1 MQTMVRCMPHFE
13 MPTLMMV
20 SHGNSGNGGDPAGDL
35 ARTIAPDWNGRVS
48 HGYMRSRPSVS
59 DQLEILKETADANR
73 LLVFPLFF
81 SEGYL
86 VFEELPAK
94 LHEAGLG
101 DTVILPPAINLPGFC
116 EMIAA
121 HVHASA
127 RNRGWSL
134 SETSVFLVPHGLK
147 TLTDPLPE
155 TVKLADRLGRICVG
169 AEICIGNIE
178 GAPSLGDWRD
188 IAAHRQAIIVPML
201 AGGGTHAREDLP
213 ELLDVK
219 SDERVE
225 VLSPIGQWSEL
236 PGLVLAEAER
246 HVARFGGMAVPLG
259 PSGQD
264 LWAERAQ
271 RSA

>member
-1 MQTMVRCMPHFE
+1 MQTTVRQMPHFE

-35 ARTIAPDWNGRVS
+35 ARTIAPDWNGPVG
-48 HGYMRSRPSVS
+48 HGYMRSKPAVS
-59 DQLEILKETADANR
+59 DQLEALKVSGDADR
-73 LLVFPLFF
+73 LIVFPLFF

-94 LHEAGLG
+94 LHQAGLG
-101 DTVILPPAINLPGFC
+101 DSVILPPAINLPGFC

-121 HVHASA
+121 RIHASA
-127 RNRGWSL
+127 RDRGWNL

-147 TLTDPLPE
+147 TLTAPLPE
-155 TVKLADRLGRICVG
+155 TVRLADRLGRICVG
-169 AEICIGNIE
+169 AEMCIGNIE
-178 GAPSLGDWRD
+178 GSPSLADWRD
-188 IAAHRQAIIVPML
+188 IASHRKAIIVPML
-201 AGGGTHAREDLP
+201 AGGGTHARDDLP
-213 ELLDVK
+213 EMIDAWANEMIDV
-219 SDERVE
+219 
-225 VLSPIGQWSEL
+225 LPPIGQWPEL

-246 HVARFGGMAVPLG
+246 HVVRFGGMAVPLG
-259 PSGQD
+259 PTGQD

>member
-1 MQTMVRCMPHFE
+1 MQMMVRPMPHFE

-20 SHGNSGNGGDPAGDL
+20 SHGNSGTGGDPAGDL
-35 ARTIAPDWNGRVS
+35 ARIIAPDWNGPVS
-48 HGYMRSRPSVS
+48 HGYMRSQPAVS
-59 DQLEILKETADANR
+59 DQLEMLKASGDADR
-73 LLVFPLFF
+73 LIVFPLFF

-94 LHEAGLG
+94 LREAGLG
-101 DTVILPPAINLPGFC
+101 DAVILPPAINLPGFC
-116 EMIAA
+116 EMLATRI
-121 HVHASA
+121 HQSA
-127 RNRGWSL
+127 RKRDWNL
-134 SETSVFLVPHGLK
+134 AETSVFLVPHGLK
-147 TLTDPLPE
+147 TLTEPLPE
-155 TVKLADRLGRICVG
+155 TVRLADRLGRICVG

-178 GAPSLGDWRD
+178 GTPSLGNWRD
-188 IAAHRQAIIVPML
+188 IASRKQAIIVPML
-201 AGGGTHAREDLP
+201 AGGGTHARDDLP

-219 SDERVE
+219 SDERVD
-225 VLSPIGQWSEL
+225 VLAPIGQWPEL

-264 LWAERAQ
+264 IWAERAQ